1 MFGLPA
7 ACLAMYRAARPERRK
22 AVGGMLF
29 SLALTSALTGVT
41 EPIEFSFMFL
51 APALFAVHAVLTGI
65 AMVVMDMLNVK
76 LGFGFSAGLFDYVL
90 NFGKATNPLLLIPV
104 GIVYFALYYGIF
116 SFVIRRFNLQTPGR
130 EPEAAASGAPAVA
143 TTGVRGA
150 DFAAALGGGA
160 NITSVDAC
168 TTRLRLMV
176 KDQGQVD
183 EAALKALGARGVI
196 RPSANALQVV
206 LGPIADSVAVEI
218 RDALAM
224 GGVVATAAP
233 VAEAATQTVLTPVAL
248 AALGGSEN
256 VIGVRLLGSRLR
268 VELCETAKAR
278 EPALTAL
285 GVRSVAHPSEGV
297 VHLLLAPDGAKALV
311 AA

>member
-1 MFGLPA
+1 M
-7 ACLAMYRAARPERRK
+7 
-22 AVGGMLF
+22 
-29 SLALTSALTGVT
+29 
-41 EPIEFSFMFL
+41 
-51 APALFAVHAVLTGI
+51 
-65 AMVVMDMLNVK
+65 
-76 LGFGFSAGLFDYVL
+76 
-90 NFGKATNPLLLIPV
+90 
-104 GIVYFALYYGIF
+104 
-116 SFVIRRFNLQTPGR
+116 IRRFNLQTPGR
-130 EPEAAASGAPAVA
+130 EPEAAVSGTPAVT

-224 GGVVATAAP
+224 GGGIVATAAP
-233 VAEAATQTVLTPVAL
+233 VAEAAVQTVLTPVAL
-248 AALGGSEN
+248 AALGGAEN

-268 VELCETAKAR
+268 IELRDTAKAG

-285 GVRSVAHPSEGV
+285 GVRSVAHPSKGV

>member
-1 MFGLPA
+1 
-7 ACLAMYRAARPERRK
+7 
-22 AVGGMLF
+22 
-29 SLALTSALTGVT
+29 
-41 EPIEFSFMFL
+41 MFL
-51 APALFAVHAVLTGI
+51 APALFAEHAVLTGI
-65 AMVVMDMLNVK
+65 ALVVKDLLNVS
-76 LGFGFSAGLFDYVL
+76 LGFGFSAGQFAYMLT
-90 NFGKATNPLLLIPV
+90 FGKATNPLLLIPV

-130 EPEAAASGAPAVA
+130 EPEAAVASASVA

-176 KDQGQVD
+176 KDQAQVD

-224 GGVVATAAP
+224 GGVVTAAAP
-233 VAEAATQTVLTPVAL
+233 VAALSGQTVLTPAAL
-248 AALGGSEN
+248 AALGGADN
-256 VIGVRLLGSRLR
+256 VLGARLLGSRLR
-268 VELCETAKAR
+268 VELCEPAKAG
-278 EPALTAL
+278 EPALAAL

-297 VHLLLAPDGAKALV
+297 VHLLLAPDGAKAL
-311 AA
+311 AAA